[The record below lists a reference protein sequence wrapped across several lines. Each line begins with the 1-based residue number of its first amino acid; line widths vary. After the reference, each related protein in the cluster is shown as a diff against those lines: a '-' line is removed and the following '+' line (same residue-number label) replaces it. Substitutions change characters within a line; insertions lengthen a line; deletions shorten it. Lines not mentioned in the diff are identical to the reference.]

1 MSASPHRY
9 VKWLPVAAL
18 AAASAVAQPY
28 PSQPIRVVTG
38 NAGGALDLTVRMMAQ
53 GLNGPLGQQFVIDN
67 RLSAGG
73 ALAVTAVTKAK
84 PDGHTLL
91 MYGSNIWLF
100 QYMTDNVPWDTL
112 RDLAP
117 IALVVKSPSVL
128 AVHPTLPVKS
138 VSDLVALARARP
150 GELNEAGIGSGNAT
164 HMASELF
171 KRMAGINMLR
181 VPYKGGAPA
190 LNALIGGEVQL
201 TFSVAGAVI
210 PHLKTSRLRA
220 LAITSP
226 QPSPLIPGLVT
237 VAASGL
243 PGYDAESL
251 YGLFAPAGT
260 PPAIITR
267 LNQEA
272 VKYLSLPETKERFLN
287 AGLEAAGS
295 SPEQLVATIK
305 ADMAKWGKL
314 IREAGI
320 RE

>member
-1 MSASPHRY
+1 MTASQHR
-9 VKWLPVAAL
+9 AAL
-18 AAASAVAQPY
+18 LALSLAAGAACAQTTY

-38 NAGGALDLTVRMMAQ
+38 NAGGSLDLTVRMMAQ
-53 GLNGPLGQQFVIDN
+53 GLTGPLGQQFVIDN

-73 ALAVTAVTKAK
+73 ALAVTAVVKAK

-112 RDLAP
+112 RDLVP
-117 IALVVKSPSVL
+117 ITLVVKSPSVL
-128 AVHPTLPVKS
+128 AVHPALPVKS
-138 VSDLVALARARP
+138 VSDLIALAKRRP

-171 KRMAGINMLR
+171 KKMAGISILR

-201 TFSVAGAVI
+201 TFSVAGTVI

-226 QPSPLIPGLVT
+226 QPSPLVPGLVT

-251 YGLFAPAGT
+251 YAMFAPAGT
-260 PPAIITR
+260 PPAIIAR
-267 LNQEA
+267 LNQET
-272 VKYLSLPETKERFLN
+272 VRYLSMPETKERFLN

-295 SPEQLVATIK
+295 TPEQLVAIIK

-314 IREAGI
+314 IKEAGI